1 MTQPAGQG
9 SGPPGSNR
17 VVLVTGATSG
27 IGFHTAR
34 ELAARGASVLVT
46 GRDQQRGADAVRLLA
61 IAAGHTRVGFVQADH
76 ASVGAN
82 ERLGEAV
89 AGRLATAGLP
99 QRLDVLV
106 NNVGGI
112 FATRTVTVDGY
123 EATLAINFLAPV
135 VLTQS
140 VLPLLRASDAP
151 RCVNVTSSLAW
162 LAREVPGGLLDDIQS
177 TRQYV
182 GIRAHARA
190 KLLTAAWTIAL
201 SREPGTRLT
210 AATVNPGMAWTAMT
224 QALTPQVVPSW
235 KYVYPLVRFFQKRGD
250 PAKAARVCVELA
262 WSARPADISG
272 RYITEHGKPGKYP
285 AVVADPAVQDQVLSI
300 AQDLARHAPTAVG
313 GLPAGRGRRLHRG
326 RRGSA
331 PTRSPAALSSS
342 APLPTP
348 PPPCRD
354 TPRICQWSPVGE

>member
-1 MTQPAGQG
+1 VTEPAG
-9 SGPPGSNR
+9 PGSESSGTSR

-34 ELAARGASVLVT
+34 ELAARGASVLIT
-46 GRDQQRGADAVRLLA
+46 GRDQQRGADAVRQIA
-61 IAAGHTRVGFVQADH
+61 VAAGHPRVGFLQADH

-82 ERLGEAV
+82 ERLGEA
-89 AGRLATAGLP
+89 AARRLATLGLP

-112 FATRTVTVDGY
+112 FATRTVTADGY
-123 EATLAINFLAPV
+123 EATLAVNFLAPV

-140 VLPLLRASDAP
+140 VLPLLRASDSP

-162 LAREVPGGLLDDIQS
+162 LAKQLSGGLLDDIQS
-177 TRQYV
+177 TGQYV

-201 SREPGTRLT
+201 SRQPGTRLT

-235 KYVYPLVRFFQKRGD
+235 RYVYPLVRFFQQRGD
-250 PAKAARVCVELA
+250 PAKAAGVCVELA

-285 AVVADPAVQDQVLSI
+285 AAVADPAVQDQVVSI
-300 AQDLARHAPTAVG
+300 ARDLARHAPTAAG
-313 GLPAGRGRRLHRG
+313 GNGLPWTG
-326 RRGSA
+326 
-331 PTRSPAALSSS
+331 
-342 APLPTP
+342 
-348 PPPCRD
+348 
-354 TPRICQWSPVGE
+354 